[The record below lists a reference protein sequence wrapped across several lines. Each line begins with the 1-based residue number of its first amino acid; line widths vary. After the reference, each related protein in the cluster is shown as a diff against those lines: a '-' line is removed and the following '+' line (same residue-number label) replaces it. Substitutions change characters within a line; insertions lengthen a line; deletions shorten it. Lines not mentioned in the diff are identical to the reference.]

1 MLQSLISD
9 GAYSSKRQTPQLLS
23 DAEIASLIKICHY
36 AFSVFTR
43 RNRKT
48 GSGIDFNTLF
58 NVYLKIVLKLVAL
71 QDKKVGDA
79 RRLDSI
85 ENYVNTQEQ
94 VDELSVSELFSYLI
108 KQSMDREVPLLTLPQ
123 LKLVV
128 HELV

>member
-1 MLQSLISD
+1 
-9 GAYSSKRQTPQLLS
+9 
-23 DAEIASLIKICHY
+23 
-36 AFSVFTR
+36 
-43 RNRKT
+43 
-48 GSGIDFNTLF
+48 
-58 NVYLKIVLKLVAL
+58 LKLVAL